1 MVQKIYV
8 DGKWITT
15 KSKLEVRN
23 PYNNRIVDTTYN
35 ADEKTFEKAVKAAV
49 KVFPK
54 CKDLKTYERADGL
67 FQISAAIEKDNE
79 KIGKIICLESGKNI
93 GSARGEA
100 TRAVSTFKLAAEY
113 TDTLEGEVMPLDVTP
128 ASGDRVGIV
137 KRYPLGPIF
146 GISPFNFP
154 LNLVAHK
161 VAPALAAGCPIVIK
175 PASAT
180 PLSALYLAK
189 IFDKTKLPKQMF
201 QVLPC
206 DRNTADK
213 YIGDERF
220 ALVTFTGSPAVGW
233 NLKNRAGKKRVVL
246 ELGGNAGMY
255 IHKDADVDYAV
266 DRCMIGAFAYAGQ
279 VCISVQR
286 ILVHKDV
293 YKKFT
298 KKFLSKAKKLKA
310 GDPLKPS
317 TGLSPIIE
325 KKHVT
330 RIMEWIEE
338 GKDKGAKVL
347 TGGKVLK
354 GNFIAPT
361 VLEDTPKNCLVMKEE
376 VFGPVVNI
384 HKVKN
389 AKQALK
395 DLNDTK
401 FGLQAGVFTNNHDL
415 VMRSFDELDVGG
427 VIINDVPT
435 FRVDNMPYGGIKDS
449 GFGREGLKYAIEDM
463 TEMKVMVLNR
473 NLRYEKDY

>member
-1 MVQKIYV
+1 M
-8 DGKWITT
+8 
-15 KSKLEVRN
+15 
-23 PYNNRIVDTTYN
+23 
-35 ADEKTFEKAVKAAV
+35 
-49 KVFPK
+49 
-54 CKDLKTYERADGL
+54 
-67 FQISAAIEKDNE
+67 
-79 KIGKIICLESGKNI
+79 
-93 GSARGEA
+93 
-100 TRAVSTFKLAAEY
+100 
-113 TDTLEGEVMPLDVTP
+113 EGDIQPLDVTP
-128 ASGDRVGIV
+128 GSGDRVGLI
-137 KRYPLGPIF
+137 KRYPVGPVL

-161 VAPALAAGCPIVIK
+161 VAPAIAAGCPIVIK

-189 IFDKTKLPKQMF
+189 LFDKTALPKQML

-206 DRNTADK
+206 DRNTADR
-213 YIGDERF
+213 YISDDRF
-220 ALVTFTGSPAVGW
+220 ALVSFTGSPEVGW
-233 NLKNRAGKKRVVL
+233 DMKNRAGKKKVVL
-246 ELGGNAGMY
+246 ELGGNAGAY
-255 IHKDADVDYAV
+255 IHNDADIDYAV
-266 DRCMIGAFAYAGQ
+266 DRCLIGAFAYTGQ
-279 VCISVQR
+279 VCISLQR

-298 KKFLSKAKKLKA
+298 KKFVSKAKNLKP

-338 GKDKGAKVL
+338 GKKNGAKVL
-347 TGGKVLK
+347 TGGKVIK
-354 GNFIAPT
+354 KNFIEPT
-361 VLEDTPKNCLVMKEE
+361 VLEDTPRKCLVMKEE
-376 VFGPVVNI
+376 VFGPVVNL

-389 AKQALK
+389 AKEGLK
-395 DLNDTK
+395 ELNDTK

-463 TEMKVMVLNR
+463 TELKVMVLNR
-473 NLRYEKDY
+473 NVRYEKDY